1 MTRTLHRPVL
11 IALVLGAS
19 LPTFA
24 GSGHDHH
31 QHNAHVHGEARLELV
46 LEGNTLEMAFHSPAH
61 NLLGF
66 EHEPRTDDERQR
78 TTAAIATLKK
88 GDTLFSLDGGD
99 CTLQE
104 ASVNQQA
111 PTDKHDKHDHQH
123 SSDPETHREF
133 EAQYRYQ
140 CTAADTLRRIQI
152 DLTKAF
158 PGVEKITAEWIFNAR
173 QGRKILSGGA
183 ATIEVK

>member
-1 MTRTLHRPVL
+1 MTRTLHRPAL
-11 IALVLGAS
+11 IALLLGVS
-19 LPTFA
+19 LPTYA
-24 GSGHDHH
+24 GSNHDHH
-31 QHNAHVHGEARLELV
+31 QHEAHVHGEARLELV
-46 LEGNTLEMAFHSPAH
+46 LEGNTLEIAFHSPAH

-66 EHEPRTDDERQR
+66 EHAPRTDDEHQR
-78 TTAAIATLKK
+78 ITAATTTLSA
-88 GDTLFSLDGGD
+88 GETLFRLDGGN

-104 ASVNQQA
+104 ASVNQQTS
-111 PTDKHDKHDHQH
+111 TDKHDKHDH
-123 SSDPETHREF
+123 SNDSETHREF

-158 PGVEKITAEWIFNAR
+158 PRVEKITAEWIFNAR
-173 QGRKILSGGA
+173 QGRKVLTGTA